1 MKKLIAIGLS
11 AAIFL
16 SSTSAFAFHRKPK
29 AHLAYAPEHVL
40 VVHRANQ
47 TLVYIP
53 LITPLFEGL
62 VFPVIN
68 GVAVGIV
75 SGTTIVFGGAE
86 YVLTNLTSPPRSCV
100 AQDSSLYRC

>member
-1 MKKLIAIGLS
+1 MKKFIAMGLS
-11 AAIFL
+11 AALLL
-16 SSTSAFAFHRKPK
+16 SSSSAFAFHRKPK
-29 AHLAYAPEHVL
+29 THIAYAPEHVL

-75 SGTTIVFGGAE
+75 TGTTVVFGGVE
-86 YVLTNLTSPPRSCV
+86 YVLTNLTHPPRSCV

>member
-1 MKKLIAIGLS
+1 MKKFIAMGLS
-11 AAIFL
+11 AALLL
-16 SSTSAFAFHRKPK
+16 STTSAFAFHRKPK
-29 AHLAYAPEHVL
+29 ARVAYAPEHVL
-40 VVHRANQ
+40 VVHKATQ

-75 SGTTIVFGGAE
+75 SGTTVVFGGVE
-86 YVLTNLTSPPRSCV
+86 YVLTNLANPPRSCV